1 MRAMGAP
8 KFVAPMPRP
17 FNAPTAPSGE
27 EEGKQKECPLC
38 TDPMDDTDL
47 KHRPC
52 AICDYNFCL
61 FCFER
66 MKAGPVE
73 NFKCPACRHPFG
85 DASGS
90 NVNDSGADSDGD
102 SDASESEIGGAFARA
117 AAAAGRG

>member
-8 KFVAPMPRP
+8 KFVAPIPRP
-17 FNAPTAPSGE
+17 FNAPAAPSRE
-27 EEGKQKECPLC
+27 DEGKQMECPLC

-47 KHRPC
+47 EHRPC
-52 AICDYNFCL
+52 ANCDYNFCL
-61 FCFER
+61 FCFSR
-66 MKAGPVE
+66 LKAGPAE
-73 NFKCPACRHPFG
+73 HFKCPACRHPFG